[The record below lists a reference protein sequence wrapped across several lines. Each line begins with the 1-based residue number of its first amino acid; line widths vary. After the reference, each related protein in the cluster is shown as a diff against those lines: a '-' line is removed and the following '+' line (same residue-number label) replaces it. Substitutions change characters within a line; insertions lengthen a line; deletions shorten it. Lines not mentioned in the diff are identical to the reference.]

1 MPDNEPLEVLI
12 DELRHKLEAVPEVR
26 VEDAKL
32 LYAKQDL
39 RTAREEILELKLE
52 KAQLEL
58 KLERAQARIERMAQA
73 PKWLPKVGVGFG
85 LLTVVFLMAIV
96 LLSIAGRDP
105 SQNGKFALLA
115 VTAFG
120 AAFSAAA
127 WIGNV
132 VITGNIKTLEDKN
145 PLAVSAAGGFAMFI
159 LVFLIG
165 YWSYIR

>member
-1 MPDNEPLEVLI
+1 
-12 DELRHKLEAVPEVR
+12 
-26 VEDAKL
+26 
-32 LYAKQDL
+32 
-39 RTAREEILELKLE
+39 
-52 KAQLEL
+52 
-58 KLERAQARIERMAQA
+58 
-73 PKWLPKVGVGFG
+73 
-85 LLTVVFLMAIV
+85 
-96 LLSIAGRDP
+96 
-105 SQNGKFALLA
+105 

>member
-1 MPDNEPLEVLI
+1 MPDDRLVA
-12 DELRHKLEAVPEVR
+12 R
-26 VEDAKL
+26 
-32 LYAKQDL
+32 
-39 RTAREEILELKLE
+39 ARELQQQLDALPHMSVEEAKRLFAEQEANAALRIRELELHE
-52 KAQLEL
+52 AQLEL
-58 KLERAQARIERMAQA
+58 ALERANARIERMAQA

-105 SQNGKFALLA
+105 SQNGKFALVA

-132 VITGNIKTLEDKN
+132 VITGNIKTLEDQN
-145 PLAVSAAGGFAMFI
+145 PLAVSAAGGFAIFI
-159 LVFLIG
+159 LVFFIG
-165 YWSYIR
+165 YWIYIR